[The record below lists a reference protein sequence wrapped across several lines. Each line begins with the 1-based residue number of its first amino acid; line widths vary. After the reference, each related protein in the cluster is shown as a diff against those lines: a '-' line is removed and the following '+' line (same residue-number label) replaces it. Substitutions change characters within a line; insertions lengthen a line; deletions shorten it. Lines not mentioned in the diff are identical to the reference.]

1 MWRGRETQRDI
12 NENRT
17 KHTQPE
23 GEKMRTERVIASSN
37 ALRSGANRRTWKN
50 CGIVSFAFYAA
61 SDAES
66 FISCCRAQGI
76 DIKKVFM
83 AGGRV
88 IRIYKSECY
97 PKGAED
103 YAV

>member
-1 MWRGRETQRDI
+1 
-12 NENRT
+12 
-17 KHTQPE
+17 
-23 GEKMRTERVIASSN
+23 MRTE
-37 ALRSGANRRTWKN
+37 RSGANRRTWKN
-50 CGIVSFAFYAA
+50 CGFVSFASYAAA

-83 AGGRV
+83 SGGRV

-97 PKGAED
+97 PKGAES

>member
-23 GEKMRTERVIASSN
+23 GEKMRTER
-37 ALRSGANRRTWKN
+37 SGANRRTWKN
-50 CGIVSFAFYAA
+50 CGFVSFASYAAA